1 MEIQVKNAPVMEYDA
16 IVIPF
21 SNEKTLTAPVPS
33 EVKEPV
39 EAALAAGKLGCT
51 CGLTYALNLYME
63 GRFVKAVLV
72 QLGDGSATNREI
84 FLAMAKAFKSCKEA
98 KAAVTMI
105 LLDNAKEIT
114 GNAEIAKKICELP
127 FLVSYQF
134 NAYKSVPVVN
144 GMKTAVIVSEMEE
157 LEKIAA
163 EAKNVA
169 ESTMLARDL
178 INHPS
183 MYMTPEKLG
192 GEAKTLAAELGID
205 VTVYDKNQIEEM
217 KMGAFLSVA
226 KGAVDE
232 PRVIVLRY
240 NGGQPVKHRWR
251 W

>member
-72 QLGDGSATNREI
+72 QLGDGSATNREV

-169 ESTMLARDL
+169 
-178 INHPS
+178 
-183 MYMTPEKLG
+183 
-192 GEAKTLAAELGID
+192 
-205 VTVYDKNQIEEM
+205 
-217 KMGAFLSVA
+217 
-226 KGAVDE
+226 
-232 PRVIVLRY
+232 
-240 NGGQPVKHRWR
+240 
-251 W
+251 